1 MRLPYLMLLAL
12 CSCSPPEATLRSEI
26 GDGALRPA
34 KVYPD
39 EEISIT
45 LWEARGDPPDQI
57 TIVIKPDQSM
67 RVERYDV
74 NRSKER
80 SELITHTLDT
90 EQVSEQLFDE
100 LRTRLS
106 VYRPQELAKDGPMI
120 FPRGCGF
127 ISHSQ
132 GVINVGFED
141 ANGKSGYFVLQEAC
155 VGASA
160 ARTKA
165 DLEDILSKMPEL
177 DGTEGYGW
185 RRS

>member
-1 MRLPYLMLLAL
+1 MRLPYLFLLAL

-34 KVYPD
+34 AVYPG

-45 LWEARGDPPDQI
+45 LWQTQGDPPDQI
-57 TIVIKPDQSM
+57 SIVIKPD
-67 RVERYDV
+67 RTLHVRRYDV
-74 NRSKER
+74 DRSQER

-90 EQVSEQLFDE
+90 EHVNELVFDE

-106 VYRPQELAKDGPMI
+106 VYRPEQLAENGPTML
-120 FPRGCGF
+120 PQGCGF

-141 ANGKSGYFVLQEAC
+141 ANGKSGYFVLPEGR
-155 VGASA
+155 VRPSA
-160 ARTKA
+160 AKIEA
-165 DLEDILSKMPEL
+165 DLEDILSLLPEL
-177 DGTEGYGW
+177 DGTIGYGW
-185 RRS
+185 IKS